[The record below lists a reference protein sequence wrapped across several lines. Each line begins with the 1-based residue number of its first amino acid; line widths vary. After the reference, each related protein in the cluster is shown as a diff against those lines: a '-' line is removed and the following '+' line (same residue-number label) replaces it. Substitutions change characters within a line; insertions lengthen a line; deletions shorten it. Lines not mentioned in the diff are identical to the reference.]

1 MPNTFIEHRDRWMS
15 LSEVDYLGQFV
26 KAWLAFNAWYRS
38 AYTEPRDRI
47 IIEEFKWQPN
57 PVANKLRPLLSAIES
72 EESQQF
78 RSDIGLLH
86 HRLQNYE
93 IHTGKGSEKERI
105 SLENIYLR
113 NLPPCRKQSES
124 YGYKFVVERVGTG
137 HVTVNVT
144 NRTGAIVLSVNQTKH
159 SIIDLEADTGYAVLS
174 TNQQGFLRALYREA
188 SPRQFA
194 NLTVG
199 SDPAIKCGSFDFRCT
214 AGALFAGTVEAVY
227 MMRCTLFHGELMPTR
242 EANACYEP
250 AYYLIRRFL
259 HAIA

>member
-1 MPNTFIEHRDRWMS
+1 MS

-144 NRTGAIVLSVNQTKH
+144 N
-159 SIIDLEADTGYAVLS
+159 
-174 TNQQGFLRALYREA
+174 QQGFLRALYREA